1 MKTKTF
7 DCVEMKRRG
16 SRAVYEAVKGMKV
29 EQEVEYWRNRTEE
42 LRAKLEAEREKRQS
56 KMRRSA

>member
-1 MKTKTF
+1 
-7 DCVEMKRRG
+7 MKRRG

-42 LRAKLEAEREKRQS
+42 LRAKLKAEREKRQS